1 MAYNFRNEG
10 LDSALD
16 PSKFTRP
23 IVDRVLTET
32 ELSIQSVSQYDPLA
46 KFTIES
52 SEVNRE
58 TRSKYPPREFA
69 LNRFTECKV

>member
-1 MAYNFRNEG
+1 MG
-10 LDSALD
+10 LS
-16 PSKFTRP
+16 
-23 IVDRVLTET
+23 EQ

-69 LNRFTECKV
+69 LNRFTECKPPHGGSITRSLRPLFGWLS